1 MYNDNFHTDSLFS
14 DTWRATLMTVY
25 AEGRGESH
33 REWYFVRGTKCYCR
47 LRGSGIPPLAEWYFV
62 RGMKWYCRLRRGLFV
77 RCRPPG
83 CGRSPVAP
91 AGEREKYAKKD
102 EKTVLV
108 YFTKGKGCGKIITV
122 RRRVFLPRRCVN
134 LGRYKFH
141 INGGIF
147 HGRKK
152 KAFYGR

>member
-47 LRGSGIPPLAEWYFV
+47 LRG
-62 RGMKWYCRLRRGLFV
+62 GLFV

-83 CGRSPVAP
+83 RGRSPVAP